1 MNKLYTY
8 KMIRKD
14 SDRALASYRQRRFE
28 AKYGRQPNTIGHGHI
43 LAAVT
48 FGGFLIHASV
58 IA

>member
-1 MNKLYTY
+1 MFKTY
-8 KMIRKD
+8 SLKSARAD
-14 SDRALASYRQRRFE
+14 SKRALASYRQRKFE